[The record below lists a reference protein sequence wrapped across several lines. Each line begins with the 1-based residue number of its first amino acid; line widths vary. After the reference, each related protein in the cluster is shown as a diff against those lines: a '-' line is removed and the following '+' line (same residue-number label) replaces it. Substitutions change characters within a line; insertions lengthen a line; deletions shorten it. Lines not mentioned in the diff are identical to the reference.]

1 MKTPAHQIDW
11 DAHLQK
17 LDTSM
22 NDVINK
28 CLPSVVKGEPG
39 EEGDG
44 DLSDLDDK
52 SVKLAKCLKHMIAN
66 EGRMTRAEGKATQYD
81 QNCAMFIRLMKD
93 DPAFQTGLKESA
105 GSHKGMAAFRMKYAA
120 MKLKNIVQTKT
131 KSESSFDLS

>member
-17 LDTSM
+17 LDNSM

-52 SVKLAKCLKHMIAN
+52 SLKLAKCLQHMVAN
-66 EGRMTRAEGKATQYD
+66 EGRMTRTEGKKTQYD
-81 QNCAMFIRLMKD
+81 QNCAMFIRTMKD
-93 DPAFQTGLKESA
+93 DPAFQTGLKECKNYKA
-105 GSHKGMAAFRMKYAA
+105 MAEFRLKYAS

-131 KSESSFDLS
+131 KSETSFDLA